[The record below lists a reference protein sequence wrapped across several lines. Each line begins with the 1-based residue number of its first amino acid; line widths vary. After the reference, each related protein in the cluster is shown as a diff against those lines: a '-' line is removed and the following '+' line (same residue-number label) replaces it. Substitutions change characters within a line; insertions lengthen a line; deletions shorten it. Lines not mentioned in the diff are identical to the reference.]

1 MEVPQPVPPRI
12 PGYDFVRQLGAGSEA
27 TVYLYQQRSPARPVA
42 IKVSNKSLD
51 PRAAARFRA
60 EADFMAQILPTCQQ
74 QAADNTKQ
82 TLNEFSAAFD
92 AYR

>member
-51 PRAAARFRA
+51 P
-60 EADFMAQILPTCQQ
+60 
-74 QAADNTKQ
+74 
-82 TLNEFSAAFD
+82 
-92 AYR
+92 